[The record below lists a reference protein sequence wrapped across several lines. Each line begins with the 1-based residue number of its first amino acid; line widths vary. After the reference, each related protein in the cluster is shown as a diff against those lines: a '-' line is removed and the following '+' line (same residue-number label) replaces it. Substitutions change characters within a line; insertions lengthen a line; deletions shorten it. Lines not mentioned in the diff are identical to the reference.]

1 MSDFTPALKH
11 HILQQYLPHSPDNS
25 FAALAKRYDVKG
37 GKSTV
42 QRWYARWDGTPR
54 SLERKPGSGRP
65 RALFSAE
72 IRANIHQPIQSRNR
86 SHRPVHYPELWQST
100 ISTTGKSVSLRTVQ
114 RYGEQIVRA
123 RDKTTRART
132 AAECEHTATSRSICP
147 PVLPVRLL
155 CFPRHDLSVMCQ
167 FPLNYVTASRI

>member
-1 MSDFTPALKH
+1 MSEFTPALKH

-65 RALFSAE
+65 RALSSAE

-100 ISTTGKSVSLRTVQ
+100 ISTTGKSVSSGQSNAMESKLSERGTRPREHAQLQSVSTQ
-114 RYGEQIVRA
+114 QHPDPFA
-123 RDKTTRART
+123 RQ
-132 AAECEHTATSRSICP
+132 CCP
-147 PVLPVRLL
+147 CACLAFLDMIFLL
-155 CFPRHDLSVMCQ
+155 CASFP
-167 FPLNYVTASRI
+167 